1 MKIHIKCSE
10 FGWVKNVTE
19 ERRRNSVLC
28 RVGMFA
34 AERREIEGWTSSTTK
49 RFPEAEV
56 DYVSFCI
63 LIKLVLQIHTRL
75 V

>member
-1 MKIHIKCSE
+1 MLYHLWNRPGESFRRK
-10 FGWVKNVTE
+10 VTLTRE
-19 ERRRNSVLC
+19 LEYILN
-28 RVGMFA
+28 MFA